1 MVYKVVETQSAIKDL
16 SEIISHIVVRLQ
28 NPQAASELADEISKC
43 YTNLASIPNIY
54 EMCNDARNRAKGYRR
69 LVVKNYIVV
78 YRVDEEEIVV
88 YILRIF
94 YGKRNYIEML

>member
-16 SEIISHIVVRLQ
+16 SEIISHIVVHLQ

-43 YTNLASIPNIY
+43 YANLAHIPKMY
-54 EMCNDARNRAKGYRR
+54 EMCNDARNRGKGYRR

-78 YRVDEEEIVV
+78 YRVDEEEMVV

>member
-1 MVYKVVETQSAIKDL
+1 M
-16 SEIISHIVVRLQ
+16 VRLQ

-78 YRVDEEEIVV
+78 YRVDEEEIVI